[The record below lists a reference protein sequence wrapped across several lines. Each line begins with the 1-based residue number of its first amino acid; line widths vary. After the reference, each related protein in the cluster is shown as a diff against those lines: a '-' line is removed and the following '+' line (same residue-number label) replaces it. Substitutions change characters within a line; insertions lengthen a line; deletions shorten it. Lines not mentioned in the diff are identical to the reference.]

1 MPNSKPPAT
10 LQTAPA
16 LVTVPTGT
24 VLFRVHQASFPADSF
39 NPGPSHRYYG
49 GGRFDSTA
57 DDNYGYLYAGEQ
69 VATAVAE
76 TLLRDLPVEDSGT
89 RVLPRVRVRGRKISA
104 IATTTD
110 VSLVNMTSAVGLA
123 SVAQDPWLTWADPR
137 DYAQTRHWGHWI
149 RSQVPTAQG
158 YVWPSRREPPT
169 RAFVLF
175 EDRLPAGAIHAVPNH
190 PAVPAGARAGFDTP
204 PGLRA
209 LRKMLAI
216 YNVSIAR
223 T

>member
-1 MPNSKPPAT
+1 MSNSKPPT
-10 LQTAPA
+10 I
-16 LVTVPTGT
+16 LVTTPELVQIPAGT
-24 VLFRVHQASFPADSF
+24 VLFRVHQTQFAADAF
-39 NPGPSHRYYG
+39 NPVASHRYYG

-57 DDNYGYLYAGEQ
+57 DDSYSYVYAGEQ

-76 TLLRDLPVEDSGT
+76 TLLRDLPVMDAGT
-89 RVLPRVRVRGRKISA
+89 RVLPRVRVRGRRISA
-104 IATTTD
+104 IATTTKIT
-110 VSLVNMTSAVGLA
+110 LVDMRSAVGLA
-123 SVAQDPWLTWADPR
+123 AVAQDPWLVWTDPS

-169 RAFVLF
+169 MAFVLF
-175 EDRLPAGAIHAVPNH
+175 GDRLPLGAITVAQEH
-190 PAVPAGARAGFDTP
+190 PDVPAGPSADFDTP

-209 LRKMLAI
+209 LRKMLAP
-216 YNVSIAR
+216 YNVTIAR

>member
-1 MPNSKPPAT
+1 MPNSKPPNT
-10 LQTAPA
+10 LTTTPA
-16 LVTVPTGT
+16 LVTIPSGT
-24 VLFRVHQASFPADSF
+24 VLFRVHQTKFTADAF
-39 NPGPSHRYYG
+39 NPVASHRYYG

-57 DDNYGYLYAGEQ
+57 DDSYGYLYAGEQ

-76 TLLRDLPVEDSGT
+76 TLLRDLPVENWGA
-89 RVLPRVRVRGRKISA
+89 RVLPRVRVRGRRISA
-104 IATTTD
+104 IATTTE
-110 VSLVNMTSAVGLA
+110 VTLVDMRSAVGLA
-123 SVAQDPWLTWADPR
+123 SVAQDPWLIWTDPR

-169 RAFVLF
+169 RAFLLF
-175 EDRLPAGAIHAVPNH
+175 DDRLPTGAIDVVPNH
-190 PAVPAGARAGFDTP
+190 PDVPAGPHADFDTP
-204 PGLRA
+204 SGIRT
-209 LRKMLAI
+209 LRKMLAV